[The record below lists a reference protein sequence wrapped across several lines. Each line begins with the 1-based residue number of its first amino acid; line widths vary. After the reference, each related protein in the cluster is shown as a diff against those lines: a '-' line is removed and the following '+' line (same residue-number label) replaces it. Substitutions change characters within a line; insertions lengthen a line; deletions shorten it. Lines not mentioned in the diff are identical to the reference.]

1 MHLFHLFGSPCFEY
15 LDHLS
20 QLTTL
25 FIQDFTKAFFSY
37 PYGAVCFQILDY
49 WGPSKRLLGDM
60 AFLQQLKDYDKDN
73 IPPPIM
79 AMIRKQYLPNKDFKP
94 HIVAKA
100 SSAAEGLCKWVIA
113 MDMYDAVAKVSAYMS
128 CSSNEFPVSKHLS
141 ISKFSSTPNRVIKH
155 SKSYRL

>member
-1 MHLFHLFGSPCFEY
+1 
-15 LDHLS
+15 
-20 QLTTL
+20 
-25 FIQDFTKAFFSY
+25 
-37 PYGAVCFQILDY
+37 
-49 WGPSKRLLGDM
+49 M

-141 ISKFSSTPNRVIKH
+141 TSKFSSTLNGVIKH

>member
-1 MHLFHLFGSPCFEY
+1 M
-15 LDHLS
+15 
-20 QLTTL
+20 
-25 FIQDFTKAFFSY
+25 
-37 PYGAVCFQILDY
+37 QILDY

-79 AMIRKQYLPNKDFKP
+79 SMIRKQYLPNKDFKP

-113 MDMYDAVAKVSAYMS
+113 MDMYDAVAKVKII
-128 CSSNEFPVSKHLS
+128 NLS
-141 ISKFSSTPNRVIKH
+141 YKKLNK
-155 SKSYRL
+155 

>member
-1 MHLFHLFGSPCFEY
+1 
-15 LDHLS
+15 
-20 QLTTL
+20 
-25 FIQDFTKAFFSY
+25 
-37 PYGAVCFQILDY
+37 
-49 WGPSKRLLGDM
+49 M

-113 MDMYDAVAKVSAYMS
+113 MDMYDAVAKVSAYMNS
-128 CSSNEFPVSKHLS
+128 CSYEFPVSKHVSLC
-141 ISKFSSTPNRVIKH
+141 KFSSKWNRVIKH
-155 SKSYRL
+155 SQSYGLKQINPSLEFINVALYCSSGVA

>member
-1 MHLFHLFGSPCFEY
+1 
-15 LDHLS
+15 
-20 QLTTL
+20 
-25 FIQDFTKAFFSY
+25 
-37 PYGAVCFQILDY
+37 
-49 WGPSKRLLGDM
+49 M

-113 MDMYDAVAKVSAYMS
+113 MDMYDAVAKVSAYMN
-128 CSSNEFPVSKHLS
+128 SSGYEFPV
-141 ISKFSSTPNRVIKH
+141 
-155 SKSYRL
+155 